1 MGRLSKAWLWAIPQ
15 FVGFVVLLCWV
26 DSASRPVIALFLA
39 VFLMILSVSIFIYRW
54 TLPQVLPASYYRPK
68 AFVSATDLRAAV
80 PQNSAPTCVPPVPVI
95 DEPPSPP
102 QPVTTVDPIPE
113 MEQAETNLPPLT
125 PPPAA
130 PIAEMPLAPEPAVPG
145 KSIPEPQH
153 VETNLL
159 PEQSPPAA
167 AISEQPPTAEPATT
181 DEPTAETEQSEKNLS
196 SVQLTPTAPGVAM
209 EAETGTTWKSSLP
222 FEVAMPPEPPRAADP
237 IPEMQQAQTN
247 LAPEPPSPAAL
258 MEAEMRTAW
267 KSSLS
272 FAVTPALAPP
282 VPAVPLP
289 AEPASTPGPVGETEN
304 SETNQIPLPL
314 LPAPKPTAARRPRA
328 HANNHRPISKTRRVK
343 RPTPARSHL
352 PTRVKAA
359 PPRPRQPASTTANP
373 PNPKPRR
380 RLKSRFLTQASRLKL
395 NLRSK
400 GIPSLKLSPQRGEL
414 VFPFSPIH
422 GI

>member
-54 TLPQVLPASYYRPK
+54 TLPQVLPASYYRPR
-68 AFVSATDLRAAV
+68 AIVSATDLREGVPHNAAPTFV
-80 PQNSAPTCVPPVPVI
+80 TPAGADVAPPPSPEPASASAPIPETKHNETNPPTEAPAPVVTIVVVPLTP
-95 DEPPSPP
+95 EPPSESDPIPETEHGQTSLAPVPTPAVAPVDGETGTAGKSSLPFEVPP
-102 QPVTTVDPIPE
+102 TPEPASATDVIPE
-113 MEQAETNLPPLT
+113 MEQAETNLPPAA
-125 PPPAA
+125 PPP
-130 PIAEMPLAPEPAVPG
+130 IA
-145 KSIPEPQH
+145 
-153 VETNLL
+153 
-159 PEQSPPAA
+159 
-167 AISEQPPTAEPATT
+167 
-181 DEPTAETEQSEKNLS
+181 
-196 SVQLTPTAPGVAM
+196 
-209 EAETGTTWKSSLP
+209 
-222 FEVAMPPEPPRAADP
+222 EVAMPPEPPRAADP
-237 IPEMQQAQTN
+237 VPEMEQAETN
-247 LAPEPPSPAAL
+247 LAPEPPSPAAPVDTEL
-258 MEAEMRTAW
+258 GTAW

-272 FAVTPALAPP
+272 FAVTPALASP
-282 VPAVPLP
+282 VPEVPLP
-289 AEPASTPGPVGETEN
+289 AEPASTPGPVGETED

-328 HANNHRPISKTRRVK
+328 HANNHRPISKARRVK
-343 RPTPARSHL
+343 RPTPARSHP

-400 GIPSLKLSPQRGEL
+400 RIPSLKLSPQRGEL